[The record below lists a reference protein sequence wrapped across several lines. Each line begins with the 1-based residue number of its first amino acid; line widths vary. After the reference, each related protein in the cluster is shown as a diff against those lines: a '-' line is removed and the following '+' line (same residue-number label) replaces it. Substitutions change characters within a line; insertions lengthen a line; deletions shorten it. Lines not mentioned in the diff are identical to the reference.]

1 MTKRILSVLLAFV
14 LLFGLLPV
22 QSVSAADNTNTVIEI
37 PGGYLFGWNSI
48 ALSVPY
54 TASTYSQAKLNTTSG
69 SKAYVMN
76 YVVTLPTKEAS
87 VTLKNTYVNDGSSY
101 ILVSPGKNADGVL
114 DINPTRYAGYTAT
127 IAEDGNIVESN
138 FPKTATINTGETVTV
153 NLTNGNGQSAYLFFL
168 RVRMEQTLMKAPDTA
183 ILLPTPAVSSSST
196 KDRKLTQRLH

>member
-22 QSVSAADNTNTVIEI
+22 QSVSAADNTKTVIEI
-37 PGGYLFGWNSI
+37 PGGYMFGWNSI

-69 SKAYVMN
+69 SKAPVMN

-87 VTLKNTYVNDGSSY
+87 VTLKNTYANDGNSY

-114 DINPTRYAGYTAT
+114 DINPARNAVYTAT
-127 IAEDGNIVESN
+127 IAEDGNVVESD
-138 FPKTATINTGETVTV
+138 FPTTATINTGETVTV
-153 NLTNGNGQSAYLFFL
+153 NLTNGNGQSAYLFLL
-168 RVRMEQTLMKAPDTA
+168 RGRNGTNVDGGTRYSYS
-183 ILLPTPAVSSSST
+183 VSYACSF
-196 KDRKLTQRLH
+196 QFVYE

>member
-22 QSVSAADNTNTVIEI
+22 QSVSAADNTKTVIEI
-37 PGGYLFGWNSI
+37 PGGYMFRGGVLI

-69 SKAYVMN
+69 SKAPVMN

-87 VTLKNTYVNDGSSY
+87 VTLKNTYANDGNSY

-114 DINPTRYAGYTAT
+114 DINPARNAVYTAT
-127 IAEDGNIVESN
+127 IAEDGNVVESD
-138 FPKTATINTGETVTV
+138 FPTTATINTGETVTV
-153 NLTNGNGQSAYLFFL
+153 NLTNGNGQSAYLFLLRGRNGTNVDGGTRYSYSVFL
-168 RVRMEQTLMKAPDTA
+168 RLPVPVRLRRTEN
-183 ILLPTPAVSSSST
+183 
-196 KDRKLTQRLH
+196 